1 MEAKK
6 PAPQPA
12 AEPESL
18 ELMLTF
24 GGSGVSLP
32 EPESDEVSRDSVS
45 FDKVGVKKH
54 KKKAALVSIHV
65 NCSTCMFCIVGG
77 GIYQTIAAGQ

>member
-1 MEAKK
+1 MEAKE
-6 PAPQPA
+6 PEPQPA
-12 AEPESL
+12 AESESL
-18 ELMLTF
+18 ELMLAF

-45 FDKVGVKKH
+45 FDKV

-65 NCSTCMFCIVGG
+65 NCSMFSMVGG
-77 GIYQTIAAGQ
+77 